1 MNLTVKRL
9 PLPILAG
16 LCLLPAF
23 QTAVSVHFQWHTAIT
38 YPALK
43 TLMIIIPIAAWLMSR
58 LSAKEALDL
67 LGWKRT
73 NMLPGVVVGVVMSG
87 CVLACYYGWL
97 RPGIDPALLAGK
109 VRSLGLVEYYWVMA
123 VFISLLHSL
132 FEEYYWR
139 GFILVQLRSRLRGTA
154 ALCLI
159 GGVLFGLH
167 HIFALLWLPGLALVG
182 LCVVGTMAAGGIWFW
197 MRLRGYSILD
207 CYVSHVLADLT
218 IFWIGYDLLQN

>member
-1 MNLTVKRL
+1 M
-9 PLPILAG
+9 PLLILAA

-43 TLMIIIPIAAWLMSR
+43 ILMVAIPIAAWLMSR
-58 LSAKEALDL
+58 LPASEALDL

-73 NMLPGVVVGVVMSG
+73 NLLPGAAVGVLMGG
-87 CVLACYYGWL
+87 CVLAGYYALL
-97 RPGIDPALLAGK
+97 RPMIDPPALAEK
-109 VRSLGLVEYYWVMA
+109 VRSLGLGGHYWAMA

-139 GFILVQLRSRLRGTA
+139 GFILVQLRTRLRGTA
-154 ALCLI
+154 ALCVV

-167 HIFALLWLPGLALVG
+167 HIFALLWLPGLPLVA
-182 LCVVGTMAAGGIWFW
+182 LCVAGTMAAGAVWCW
-197 MRLRGYSILD
+197 MRLRGRSILD
-207 CYVSHVLADLT
+207 CYVSHVLADLS
-218 IFWIGYDLLQN
+218 IFWIGYDLIQKAP